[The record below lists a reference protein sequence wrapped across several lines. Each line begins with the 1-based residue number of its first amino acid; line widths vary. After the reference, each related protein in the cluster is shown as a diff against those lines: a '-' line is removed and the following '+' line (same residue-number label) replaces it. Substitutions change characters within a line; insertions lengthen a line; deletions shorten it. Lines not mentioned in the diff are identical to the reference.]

1 MELRAVEIFLVLAEE
16 LHFGRTAQRLYL
28 TQPRVSQ
35 TIRALEESIGGRL
48 FDRTSRQVRLT
59 ALGERLRDELR
70 PAHDQFRHAISTVT
84 ELARGVS
91 GELRVCLA
99 SYAMAG
105 RHFTTIVREFTRRYP
120 DCRLTVT
127 EEFPGEFARL
137 RTGVYHLM
145 CHRQPIT
152 EPDLTIGP
160 TLSREPSILLVQAG
174 HRLAVRGYATL
185 EDLGDYAVIPRGD
198 IPKALYEKYF
208 PLTTPAG
215 RPIRRGSPIAT
226 TSDILHRIAGGEVVH
241 PTSESFVNYYH
252 HPDVTH
258 VPLHGNPEVESALV
272 WVTEMENA
280 AVRAFA
286 EVAAEV
292 LACAGSVGGR
302 SVQIGSART
311 DLG

>member
-1 MELRAVEIFLVLAEE
+1 MELREAEIFLVLAEE

-35 TIRALEESIGGRL
+35 TIRALEDRIGGKL
-48 FDRTSRQVRLT
+48 FDRSSRSVRLT

-70 PAHDQFRHAISTVT
+70 PAHDQFRRAITTVT

-91 GELRVCLA
+91 GELRVCVA

-105 RHFTTIVREFTRRYP
+105 RSFTAIVREFQTRYP

-145 CHRQPIT
+145 CHRLPIT
-152 EPDLTIGP
+152 DPDLTIGP
-160 TLSREPSILLVQAG
+160 ILSREPSILLVQAG
-174 HRLAVRGYATL
+174 QPLARRGHATL

-198 IPKALYEKYF
+198 IPKPLYDTYF
-208 PLTTPAG
+208 PTTTPTG
-215 RPIRRGSPIAT
+215 RPIRRGSPIT
-226 TSDILHRIAGGEVVH
+226 TTTDILHRIASGEVVH
-241 PTSESFVNYYH
+241 PTSASFIDYYH

-258 VPLHGNPEVESALV
+258 VPLQGIPPVEGALV
-272 WVTEMENA
+272 WVSAMENA
-280 AVRAFA
+280 AIRAFA
-286 EVAAEV
+286 EVAGDVVALE
-292 LACAGSVGGR
+292 
-302 SVQIGSART
+302 
-311 DLG
+311 